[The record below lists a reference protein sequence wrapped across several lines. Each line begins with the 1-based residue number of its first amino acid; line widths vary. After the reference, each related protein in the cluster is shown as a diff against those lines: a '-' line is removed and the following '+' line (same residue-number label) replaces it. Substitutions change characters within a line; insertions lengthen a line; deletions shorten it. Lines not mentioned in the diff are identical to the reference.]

1 MPVFLLQLALRNVS
15 WDILLRVKD
24 HRKQLCFAKG
34 GVTIGWQMEGSKCWT
49 RAQPEDLRVGR
60 DPATGTL
67 GLEDG
72 CLEEERSVT
81 ILESGD
87 RG

>member
-1 MPVFLLQLALRNVS
+1 MLDS
-15 WDILLRVKD
+15 
-24 HRKQLCFAKG
+24 
-34 GVTIGWQMEGSKCWT
+34 
-49 RAQPEDLRVGR
+49 AQSEDLRVGQ

-87 RG
+87 RVSILRS

>member
-1 MPVFLLQLALRNVS
+1 
-15 WDILLRVKD
+15 LRVKD
-24 HRKQLCFAKG
+24 HRKQLGFAKDW
-34 GVTIGWQMEGSKCWT
+34 VTIGWQMESSKCWT
-49 RAQPEDLRVGR
+49 RAQSEDLRVGQ